1 VGVFGRGL
9 FLFLHKTL
17 TADLFSLK
25 YTNQLSVDFSEVV
38 IERMQTKRPDLEQR
52 VHDVRNLKLEDSSF
66 DIAIDKAG
74 PQYFCK
80 SQMLMFTENI
90 GRNALR
96 FAMGSAR

>member
-38 IERMQTKRPDLEQR
+38 IEQMQTKRPDLEWR
-52 VHDVRNLKLEDSSF
+52 VDDVRNLKLEDCSF
-66 DIAIDKAG
+66 DIAIDKASFQIFLQSSDANVSG
-74 PQYFCK
+74 NF
-80 SQMLMFTENI
+80 
-90 GRNALR
+90 GRNAVRL
-96 FAMGSAR
+96 AMGPSR